1 MKIIIRL
8 VLCMTI
14 WPLMV
19 AADTATNMQV
29 QRYLNALGYD
39 VGAIDGIIGKQS
51 KKQLAKAFS
60 DNAYT
65 FDGMIDRNEINIL
78 QKIAQKNRT
87 ELPEYRIGISS
98 RNLAS
103 IMPSGLARKM
113 TVNDAAIK
121 TKERA
126 VFGEFFGRPAV
137 ALTVKRND
145 RGNPGDWDRGA
156 QRLQIQE
163 KPKTHEMRDGNLY
176 WYKVSIYVPSYV
188 GKRGYTVSPW
198 DLKARE
204 NGRQKGPSFSLTI
217 TNGRFLIQS
226 QTGKTVCGKDEA
238 GRKQCTL
245 EENYISEFPRAGLT
259 NRWIDFVMQID
270 LRKGQEDF
278 KLWADDRL
286 VFAHQTD
293 LSPWGEELGFKFGPY
308 RHGMFR
314 SEKPIQTETIFYSD
328 IARAKNCEGLGVD
341 CKDKVVVPD
350 QNIVFG
356 AKQTDH
362 LKLFFNNK
370 SQWDDVTRV
379 ICKARSRC
387 SF

>member
-1 MKIIIRL
+1 MKKIMG
-8 VLCMTI
+8 VLFAVVI
-14 WPLMV
+14 WPGIV
-19 AADTATNMQV
+19 SADTATNIQI

-137 ALTVKRND
+137 ALTVKRDD

-176 WYKVSIYVPSYV
+176 
-188 GKRGYTVSPW
+188 
-198 DLKARE
+198 
-204 NGRQKGPSFSLTI
+204 
-217 TNGRFLIQS
+217 
-226 QTGKTVCGKDEA
+226 
-238 GRKQCTL
+238 
-245 EENYISEFPRAGLT
+245 
-259 NRWIDFVMQID
+259 
-270 LRKGQEDF
+270 
-278 KLWADDRL
+278 
-286 VFAHQTD
+286 
-293 LSPWGEELGFKFGPY
+293 
-308 RHGMFR
+308 
-314 SEKPIQTETIFYSD
+314 
-328 IARAKNCEGLGVD
+328 
-341 CKDKVVVPD
+341 
-350 QNIVFG
+350 
-356 AKQTDH
+356 
-362 LKLFFNNK
+362 
-370 SQWDDVTRV
+370 
-379 ICKARSRC
+379 
-387 SF
+387 